1 MPLKNVIKMTIRNVM
16 KCKIKRSIVT
26 QMLKKTNNYSWNDA
40 HLCYE
45 VPSMKSF
52 IIFLKKISSTLLV
65 SSPLP

>member
-1 MPLKNVIKMTIRNVM
+1 MPLKDVM

-52 IIFLKKISSTLLV
+52 IIFLKKICSTLLV
-65 SSPLP
+65 SSPFQEVNKN